1 MNCPLCCFSSHFLA
15 TGENREYW
23 LCQQCQA
30 ISVPDSFY
38 IPHEEE
44 VEHYLKHEN
53 SIENEGYVRM
63 FQEKISL
70 LQPYKIQSA
79 LDYGCGYEPVLK
91 TLLERQGIEAD
102 GYDPNFFPEINLN
115 KRYDLVIS
123 TETFEHFKNPAKE
136 VSRITDLVKPGGVL
150 AIMTRFYPT
159 EGKELSSSSF
169 ANWYYKRDPTH
180 IIFYCTKTFEWLA
193 DKIGF
198 ELIFNNDH
206 DFVVLKNPTGVGGN
220 WASA

>member
-1 MNCPLCCFSSHFLA
+1 MNCPLCCFSSHFL
-15 TGENREYW
+15 TSGENREYW

-30 ISVPDSFY
+30 ISVPSGFH
-38 IPHEEE
+38 IPQEEE
-44 VEHYLKHEN
+44 VDRYLEHEN
-53 SIENEGYVRM
+53 SIESEGYVRM

-70 LQPYKIQSA
+70 LQSYEIKSA

-91 TLLERQGIEAD
+91 TLLERQGIQTD
-102 GYDPNFFPEINLN
+102 GYDPNFFPEIDLN

-136 VSRITDLVKPGGVL
+136 ISHITDLVRPGGII

-159 EGKELSSSSF
+159 ENKELNSSSF

-193 DKIGF
+193 NKIRF

-206 DFVVLKNPTGVGGN
+206 DFVVLKKPRSATGGN
-220 WASA
+220 EK